1 MVSGSAE
8 YALPPNVYCKRMSEC
23 RRVLDI
29 SVLRLCNLHSRMPTP
44 KKGNLGKKGPQTVP
58 QCRKLLLQEPIFKTL
73 RFSDH
78 LVSDK

>member
-8 YALPPNVYCKRMSEC
+8 FALTPDIYCKSMSEC

-44 KKGNLGKKGPQTVP
+44 KKGNLGKRDLKQSHKMQQDIGSETS
-58 QCRKLLLQEPIFKTL
+58 FL
-73 RFSDH
+73 RR
-78 LVSDK
+78 